1 MGMAQKTLKDMKGL
15 NEIYK
20 RIWELKTQSRIKD
33 VKEEIQKL
41 QQSVNSADTSNKN
54 NSAKYESELET
65 YLYNRDA
72 R

>member
-1 MGMAQKTLKDMKGL
+1 MAQKTLKDMKGL

>member
-1 MGMAQKTLKDMKGL
+1 MKGL